1 MLNSYD
7 KRTGFLGVF
16 ATWRETVLILSLKSD
31 VTQRRKDR
39 KG

>member
-7 KRTGFLGVF
+7 KSTGFLGVF
-16 ATWRETVLILSLKSD
+16 APWRETVLILSLKGMA
-31 VTQRRKDR
+31 R